1 MFNEENITRR
11 SNLAEQDSLS
21 CYMGHTAQQNPHA
34 YKVFYD
40 FLEAVKPTRIL
51 EIGTAMG
58 GFTMFLRLCCNDLDL
73 TTVIK
78 SYDIHGRQGYDYL
91 QTQNIEINVENIFND
106 DYTEVKQEVIDF
118 IQEEG
123 PTVIL
128 CDGGNKIAEF
138 NILSKFLKQDDFIL
152 AHDYA
157 SSKEYFE
164 TFINGIYWNWLE
176 IQDSDIQ
183 QAVDSN
189 NLESFMQDEF
199 DKAVWVCKI
208 KK

>member
-34 YKVFYD
+34 YKAFYD
-40 FLEAVKPTRIL
+40 FFEITKPARIL

-58 GFTMFLRLCCNDLDL
+58 GFTMFLRLCCNDLNL
-73 TTVIK
+73 NTVIK
-78 SYDIHGRQGYDYL
+78 SYDINGRQSYDYL
-91 QTQNIEINVENIFND
+91 RTQNIEINVENIFDGN
-106 DYTEVKQEVIDF
+106 YTGIKQEVINY

-123 PTVIL
+123 PTIIL

-138 NILSKFLKQDDFIL
+138 NVLSKFLKQGDFIL

-157 SSKEYFE
+157 STEQHFQTS
-164 TFINGIYWNWLE
+164 INGIYWNWLE

-183 QAVDSN
+183 QAVELN
-189 NLESFMQDEF
+189 NLEPYMQDTF
-199 DKAVWVCKI
+199 DQAVWVCKI